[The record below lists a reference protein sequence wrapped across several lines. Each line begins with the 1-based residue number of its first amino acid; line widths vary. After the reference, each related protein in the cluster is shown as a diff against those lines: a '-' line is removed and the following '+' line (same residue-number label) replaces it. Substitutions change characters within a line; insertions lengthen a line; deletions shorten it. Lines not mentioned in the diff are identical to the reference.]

1 MSTTFYI
8 GIDLSDKDFHAC
20 MTDDSGNKVSATS
33 FDFSDN
39 GFYSF
44 IDWLKNWVGKSQF
57 SSDNCVCSDNCV
69 IGLEN
74 PRSRL
79 VDFLSQR
86 QYTVLSV
93 NPNAIAK
100 YRESRSPS
108 GVKSDSGDAHLIA
121 DYIRE
126 HERVLRPV
134 RIPDEKIRE
143 LMLLL
148 EDRDR
153 LVNQKVRLSNQLT
166 HALKDYFP
174 QALDAFG
181 SIDSKWVLKFL
192 QRVDTFQEVK
202 ALSPRQIEK
211 LLKDC
216 CCYQEKSKSK
226 FTRAIEKHRKQ
237 KASHVPLEIVRA
249 KTTLKN
255 ALVSHLTLTIQHIE
269 QYDELIK
276 ELMSHIP
283 NGDIF
288 TSLPGADYLL
298 GAKLLILYASKD
310 FSSANEAQVFYGT
323 APYTAASGKYHSV
336 KFRRG
341 CNKFGRNTF
350 QQFARG
356 SVKKS
361 QWAKKY
367 CEIKKNQGKSPNHT
381 WRCLANLWVKV
392 TFAMWKH
399 KTIYDEA
406 KHMASVAVNIIN
418 QPDYVFRD

>member
-1 MSTTFYI
+1 MFFI
-8 GIDLSDKDFHAC
+8 GIDLSDKDFHVC
-20 MTDDSGNKVSATS
+20 MTNDSGNKISASS
-33 FDFSDN
+33 FDFNDD

-44 IDWLKNWVGKSQF
+44 IDWIKDWFRKRQPANDNY
-57 SSDNCVCSDNCV
+57 SDNCM

-79 VDFLSQR
+79 VDFLNQR
-86 QYTVLSV
+86 QYSVLSV

-108 GVKSDSGDAHLIA
+108 GAKSDSGDAHLIA

-126 HERVLRPV
+126 HEKALR
-134 RIPDEKIRE
+134 RIQVPDEKIRE

-153 LVNQKVRLSNQLT
+153 MVNQKVKLSNQLT

-181 SIDSKWVLKFL
+181 SIDNKCALEFLK
-192 QRVDTFQEVK
+192 RVDTFQQMK
-202 ALSPRQIEK
+202 ALSSEQIEQ

-216 CCYQEKSKSK
+216 RCYQKKSKSK
-226 FTRAIEKHRKQ
+226 FTRAMKQ
-237 KASHVPLEIVRA
+237 RVSHIPPEIVRA
-249 KTTLKN
+249 KTILKN
-255 ALVSHLTLTIQHIE
+255 ALVSHLILTVQHIE
-269 QYDELIK
+269 QYDALIK
-276 ELMSHIP
+276 EVMLQIP

-298 GAKLLILYASKD
+298 GAKLLVLYASKD
-310 FSSANEAQVFYGT
+310 FSNANEAQVFYGT
-323 APYTAASGKYHSV
+323 APYTASSGKYRSV
-336 KFRRG
+336 RFRKG

-350 QQFARG
+350 QQFACG
-356 SVKKS
+356 SIKTS
-361 QWAKKY
+361 QWARKHY
-367 CEIKKNQGKSPNHT
+367 EIKTNQGKDSSHAF
-381 WRCLANLWVKV
+381 RCLANLWVKV

-399 KTIYDEA
+399 KTTYDEA
-406 KHMASVAVNIIN
+406 KHMASVAVHIIN

>member
-1 MSTTFYI
+1 MSIMFFI

-20 MTDDSGNKVSATS
+20 MTDDSGSKVSASS
-33 FDFSDN
+33 FDFSDD

-44 IDWLKNWVGKSQF
+44 IDWIRDWIKKSQP
-57 SSDNCVCSDNCV
+57 SNDNCM

-79 VDFLSQR
+79 VDFLNQR

-108 GVKSDSGDAHLIA
+108 GAKSDSGDAHLIA
-121 DYIRE
+121 HYIRE
-126 HERVLRPV
+126 HEKALRPIK
-134 RIPDEKIRE
+134 IPEEKIRE

-181 SIDSKWVLKFL
+181 SIDNKCALEFLK
-192 QRVDTFQEVK
+192 RIDTFQQVK
-202 ALSPRQIEK
+202 VLSSGQIK
-211 LLKDC
+211 QLLKDC
-216 CCYQEKSKSK
+216 RCYQEKSKSR
-226 FTRAIEKHRKQ
+226 FIRAVEKHKKQ
-237 KASHVPLEIVRA
+237 RASHVAPEIVRA
-249 KTTLKN
+249 KTILKN
-255 ALVSHLTLTIQHIE
+255 ALVSHLILTVQHIE

-276 ELMSHIP
+276 AVMSHIP

-310 FSSANEAQVFYGT
+310 FNSANEAQVFYGT
-323 APYTAASGKYHSV
+323 APYTASSGKYRSV
-336 KFRRG
+336 RFRRG
-341 CNKFGRNTF
+341 CNKFGRNTL

-361 QWAKKY
+361 QWARKY
-367 CEIKKNQGKSPNHT
+367 YEIKKNQGKGSNHAC
-381 WRCLANLWVKV
+381 RCLANLWVKV
-392 TFAMWKH
+392 TFTMWKH

-406 KHMASVAVNIIN
+406 KHMASIAMHTIN

>member
-1 MSTTFYI
+1 MSFI

-20 MTDDSGNKVSATS
+20 MTDGSGNKVSASS
-33 FDFSDN
+33 FDFNDD
-39 GFYSF
+39 GFYSLIQWF
-44 IDWLKNWVGKSQF
+44 RNHEI
-57 SSDNCVCSDNCV
+57 SSDNCM

-79 VDFLSQR
+79 VDFLNQR
-86 QYTVLSV
+86 KYTILPV
-93 NPNAIAK
+93 NPNATAK

-108 GVKSDSGDAHLIA
+108 GVKSDPGDAHLIA

-126 HERVLRPV
+126 HEKALRPI

-166 HALKDYFP
+166 HTLKDYFP

-181 SIDSKWVLKFL
+181 NIDNKCTLEFL
-192 QRVDTFQEVK
+192 QRVDTFQQVK
-202 ALSPRQIEK
+202 SLSSEQIQQ

-216 CCYQEKSKSK
+216 RCYQKKSKSR
-226 FTRAIEKHRKQ
+226 FIRAMKQ
-237 KASHVPLEIVRA
+237 RASHVSPEIVRT

-255 ALVSHLTLTIQHIE
+255 ALVSHLVLTIQHIE
-269 QYDELIK
+269 QYDKLIQ
-276 ELMSHIP
+276 ELMSRIP

-288 TSLPGADYLL
+288 ASLPGADHLL
-298 GAKLLILYASKD
+298 GAKMLVLYASKD
-310 FSSANEAQVFYGT
+310 FSNANEAQALYGT
-323 APYTAASGKYHSV
+323 APCTASSGKYRSV
-336 KFRRG
+336 KFRKG

-350 QQFARG
+350 QQFAWN
-356 SVKKS
+356 SIKTS
-361 QWAKKY
+361 QWARKHY
-367 CEIKKNQGKSPNHT
+367 NIKMNQGKGYNHAV
-381 WRCLANLWVKV
+381 RCIANLWVKV

-399 KTIYDEA
+399 KTPYDEN
-406 KHMASVAVNIIN
+406 KHMASVAVHIIN
-418 QPDYVFRD
+418 QPDYVLRD